1 MARHHHTCVLLIL
14 RLAGV
19 QGHDLHRDGVAGDG
33 AAQPWRPHLV
43 GLHVLLHVG
52 LLGKGTATHDALEG
66 LLTCVAEGQGTRSA
80 VGDTGGSPQAE
91 PVGGQGQCRAD
102 HTWTHQTRL

>member
-1 MARHHHTCVLLIL
+1 MPRHHTCVLLIL

-19 QGHDLHRDGVAGDG
+19 QGHDLHSDGVAGDG
-33 AAQPWRPHLV
+33 AAQPWRPHLM

-66 LLTCVAEGQGTRSA
+66 LLTCVTEGEGTRSA
-80 VGDTGGSPQAE
+80 AGGDRKQPPGRT
-91 PVGGQGQCRAD
+91 
-102 HTWTHQTRL
+102 